1 MTTLKAT
8 RLAEDRHYWR
18 SAVFQLGLLANDDI
32 VIIIIS
38 TLMDVKLYIPHALAD
53 GK

>member
-1 MTTLKAT
+1 L
-8 RLAEDRHYWR
+8 EICC
-18 SAVFQLGLLANDDI
+18 VQLGLLANGDI

-38 TLMDVKLYIPHALAD
+38 TLMDVKQLYIPHALAD